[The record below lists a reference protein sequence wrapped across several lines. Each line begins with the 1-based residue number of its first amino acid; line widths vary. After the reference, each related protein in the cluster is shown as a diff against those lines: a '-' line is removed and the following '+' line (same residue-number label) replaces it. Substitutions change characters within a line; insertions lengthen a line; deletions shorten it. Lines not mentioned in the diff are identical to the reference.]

1 MNVLMKLTLAACLL
15 ISVYALRPIHS
26 SKISSADAIKIS
38 EKIWK
43 NECGGT
49 VEGLTHWNKAEEFPS
64 LGIGH
69 FIWYPSGKTERFK
82 ESFPTLLQ
90 FLEKE
95 GAVLPAWLKN
105 ASGCPW
111 QSREEFY
118 NNSQSPEMLAL
129 RQFLYDTRDLQAIF
143 IANQLEDHFLQVLE
157 ASPQKDQ
164 LMPIFLQLAKSSQ
177 GLYALIDYLN
187 FKGAGTSSIETY
199 GGHGWGLLQVLQNI
213 PASTQNP
220 LEDFVKAAKFVLS
233 QRVQNSPPERNEKQ
247 WLPGWFKRLD
257 TYLSP

>member
-1 MNVLMKLTLAACLL
+1 MKQTLAACLL
-15 ISVYALRPIHS
+15 FSLFTFGDAYPFT
-26 SKISSADAIKIS
+26 ISSTEAIRIS
-38 EKIWK
+38 DKIWK

-49 VEGLTHWNKAEEFPS
+49 IEGLTHWNKAEDFPS

-69 FIWYPSGKTERFK
+69 FIWYPSGKKERFK
-82 ESFPTLLQ
+82 ESFPILLQ

-95 GAVLPAWLKN
+95 GARLPEWLKN

-118 NNSQSPEMLAL
+118 NNSQSPEMVAL
-129 RQFLYDTRDLQAIF
+129 RQFLYETRNLQAIF
-143 IANQLEDHFLQVLE
+143 IANQLENTFLQVLE
-157 ASPQKDQ
+157 VSPQKDQ
-164 LMPIFLQLAKSSQ
+164 LMPLFLQLAKSSQ

-187 FKGAGTSSIETY
+187 FKGAGTSLKETY
-199 GGHGWGLLQVLQNI
+199 YGQGWGLLQVLQNI
-213 PASTQNP
+213 PPSTQNP
-220 LEDFVKAAKFVLS
+220 IEDFVKAAKFILS
-233 QRVQNSPPERNEKQ
+233 QRVENSPQERNEKQ